1 MRIVLARLEA
11 LLTPERPTCP
21 RCERNVRSVR
31 DHTYCRSCR
40 WTAAIVA

>member
-11 LLTPERPTCP
+11 LLAPELPTCP
-21 RCERNVRSVR
+21 RCERSVRSVR

-40 WTAAIVA
+40 WTAALVA